1 MNISVGNMFSEGIA
15 TIVEYSGII
24 RNTILLMLAV
34 AFIVVVIKII
44 ADLGDPNKK

>member
-1 MNISVGNMFSEGIA
+1 MNISIGSIFNEGVA
-15 TIVEYSGII
+15 TIAEYSGII
-24 RNTILLMLAV
+24 RNTVLLLLAV